1 MSTKNNEVKI
11 TRNTTVEQLKE
22 ILNANYKTVAKK
34 DKALGESIAYAA
46 KQMKYNP
53 KQVKK
58 SDLVELAKQVVAL
71 LGDSVKTSVT
81 PLKPVVENSVKGTTL
96 KKSDKTEKTSKTQKE
111 TQKEETQ
118 KEEPKK
124 PVKKPPVPEV
134 VGAESF
140 PDTLKVGDTEYTI
153 AHDIKT
159 MKDLLDVFNSDEDV
173 DIVFAFYWNK
183 SQIKQFQYGGGQFN
197 APKEFPDNLD
207 LASTL
212 HVSDECVVTYAL
224 SMYTEA
230 LYQIAPDSFEEID
243 GVRYNNGIE
252 YQIYCQS

>member
-1 MSTKNNEVKI
+1 MSTEKNNVVKV
-11 TRNTTVEQLKE
+11 TRNTTVEQLKT

-46 KQMKYNP
+46 KQMKDDP
-53 KQVKK
+53 KKVKK
-58 SDLVELAKQVVAL
+58 SDLADLAKQVIAL
-71 LGDSVKTSVT
+71 LGDSVKTSV
-81 PLKPVVENSVKGTTL
+81 PLKPAVENSVKGTTL
-96 KKSDKTEKTSKTQKE
+96 KKSTGKTEKKPE
-111 TQKEETQ
+111 TP

-124 PVKKPPVPEV
+124 QDKKKPVPEV

-140 PDTLKVGDTEYTI
+140 PDTLKVGDAEYTI

-159 MKDLLDVFNSDEDV
+159 MKDLLEVFNSDEDV

-197 APKEFPDNLD
+197 VPKEFPDNLD

-230 LYQIAPDSFEEID
+230 LYQVAPDSFEEID

-252 YQIYCQS
+252 YQIYRQS